1 LLVDLARQFWSS
13 VSRLTRI
20 SGASNKVGN
29 VDLVATRVEDSG
41 PLTAQPISA
50 MADVEATADTPV
62 VSSATQRQKRFRRTS
77 EEMRLG
83 LSIYEAMAARQNK
96 LGHGVVGAIV
106 SRKGVEF
113 KAKRFRRT
121 QEELRLG
128 LSIEEATRR
137 RAAPG
142 RQEKVEAKA
151 TTIIEPKP
159 AKRGSVD
166 LFHTLTPQIQAR
178 ANAVSRYRAR
188 GGKAVLTAETL
199 DMIEKAVSAGRVK
212 VCPPFIDSDGFN
224 HLTGQEAK

>member
-1 LLVDLARQFWSS
+1 
-13 VSRLTRI
+13 
-20 SGASNKVGN
+20 
-29 VDLVATRVEDSG
+29 
-41 PLTAQPISA
+41 
-50 MADVEATADTPV
+50 MADVEVTANTPV
-62 VSSATQRQKRFRRTS
+62 VSNVSQRKKRFRRTS

-83 LSIYEAMAARQNK
+83 LSIYEAMAGRQNK

-106 SRKGVEF
+106 SRKRVEF

-128 LSIEEATRR
+128 LSIEEAAKRR
-137 RAAPG
+137 GVAAPAP
-142 RQEKVEAKA
+142 KPMVEAKS
-151 TTIIEPKP
+151 TRIVERKP

-166 LFHTLTPQIQAR
+166 LFQTLTPEIQAR

-199 DMIEKAVSAGRVK
+199 DMIEKAVAAGRVR